1 MSDSAVFMAPIP
13 VTPAIP
19 ALISRLVEQF
29 DATWI
34 DADNLDAWLAEG
46 GDCLL
51 LLCGDPV
58 RHPECLAVAV
68 VLPELML
75 LAALYYQKNVW
86 NILKIFKLQH
96 AHLSHMSKNC
106 WMN

>member
-46 GDCLL
+46 ATAC
-51 LLCGDPV
+51 C
-58 RHPECLAVAV
+58 CCAVTRYAI
-68 VLPELML
+68 PNAWTWPWCCRNCAWKSR
-75 LAALYYQKNVW
+75 AATN
-86 NILKIFKLQH
+86 
-96 AHLSHMSKNC
+96 
-106 WMN
+106 

>member
-13 VTPAIP
+13 ATPAIP

-29 DATWI
+29 DAAWI

-58 RHPECLAVAV
+58 RQDRKSV
-68 VLPELML
+68 V
-75 LAALYYQKNVW
+75 
-86 NILKIFKLQH
+86 
-96 AHLSHMSKNC
+96 
-106 WMN
+106 